1 MENNKVVVEI
11 DNVKCDIDYVNG
23 VEFDGEVTEEE
34 VRSYIERAAEKKTLS
49 LDDPQRI
56 PREAK
61 LIGLELKVDGPD
73 VDITYKWDLQP
84 FERIRRITGYLVGTL
99 DRFNNGKRAE
109 VEDRVTHSI
118 TDDCEDVYVDE
129 TPKSKDKGMEMG
141 E

>member
-1 MENNKVVVEI
+1 MENNKFEVDGIEVVI
-11 DNVKCDIDYVNG
+11 NYANG
-23 VEFDGEVTEEE
+23 VEFDGAVGKEE
-34 VRSYIERAAEKKTLS
+34 VGHYIYRAADKKNLP
-49 LDDPQRI
+49 LNDPQRM

-129 TPKSKDKGMEMG
+129 KPQSKSKGMEIG
-141 E
+141 D